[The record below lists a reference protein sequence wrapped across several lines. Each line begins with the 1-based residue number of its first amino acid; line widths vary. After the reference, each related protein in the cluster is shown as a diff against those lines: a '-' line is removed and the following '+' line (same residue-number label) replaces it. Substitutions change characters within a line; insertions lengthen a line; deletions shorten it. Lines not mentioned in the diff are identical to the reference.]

1 MFWQC
6 FATISPIFYIFL
18 NSNLS
23 TKIAGFLHFS
33 TNLLIFNKTFV
44 LSQKLISLS
53 FFRPKPVDNVHNLVY
68 KSSTRK
74 IRRSST
80 WITLVKKAYIFYLNS
95 VFPKKIVYFLQL
107 PFCQPLKGRKKYLE
121 NFWKLLFNFCC
132 VHHQPQGSSPC
143 QFSMEVSLVISSSPH
158 RFLRSL
164 PRSHHPPRQSQSGE
178 SVSF

>member
-1 MFWQC
+1 MNYQC
-6 FATISPIFYIFL
+6 FATISKIFYIFL

-23 TKIAGFLHFS
+23 TKIAPFLRIS

-53 FFRPKPVDNVHNLVY
+53 FFGLKPVDNVHNLVY
-68 KSSTRK
+68 KSSSHK
-74 IRRSST
+74 IRHFST
-80 WITLVKKAYIFYLNS
+80 WITLIKIAYTFYLNTVS
-95 VFPKKIVYFLQL
+95 PKKIVYFIQM
-107 PFCQPLKGRKKYLE
+107 PFCQPLKDRKKYLE

-164 PRSHHPPRQSQSGE
+164 PRSHRPPRQSQSGE